1 MLLHHLFTWNAWRY
15 MVANMRSIFNVRSKY
30 FQNRGGGRTNALVS
44 LKMELGWDLRHNSLK
59 AQGPDLS
66 DLPSPFQAGIS
77 TSALSKLPSGSGWSQ
92 CTSPQASS
100 CSHMVFVWMKL
111 FIVFKCCQGVG
122 LQLYTRNF
130 IMSLGWMLLG
140 ARMEVYDEFLDTKK
154 ITINI

>member
-1 MLLHHLFTWNAWRY
+1 MLLHHLFTWNAWRH
-15 MVANMRSIFNVRSKY
+15 MVANTRSYFNFISKC
-30 FQNRGGGRTNALVS
+30 FQNTGGRRTNALVS
-44 LKMELGWDLRHNSLK
+44 LKMELGWDLGHNFLQ

-77 TSALSKLPSGSGWSQ
+77 TCALSKFPSGSVWSQ
-92 CTSPQASS
+92 RTSPQASS

-130 IMSLGWMLLG
+130 IISLGWMLLG
-140 ARMEVYDEFLDTKK
+140 AGMEA
-154 ITINI
+154 

>member
-15 MVANMRSIFNVRSKY
+15 TVANTRTNFNVRSKC
-30 FQNRGGGRTNALVS
+30 FQNRDGRMTNALVS
-44 LKMELGWDLRHNSLK
+44 LKMELGWDLGHNSLQ

-77 TSALSKLPSGSGWSQ
+77 TSALSKFPSGSIWPQ
-92 CTSPQASS
+92 CTFPQVSS

-140 ARMEVYDEFLDTKK
+140 AGVVVYDEFLDTKQ